1 MADTLTEGL
10 SGIEIID
17 DVLAQTKR
25 KLQTSCNF
33 SRECNYGQGY
43 SAEISVKIKAYAMD
57 VTEEQ
62 FTVNI
67 PAKVAPP
74 VSTEE
79 MTVTPVEIAETI
91 NIPQE
96 LDLEIVRESIKSSK
110 EPEPLPPADAT
121 EESRMPERLKRKYTR
136 HLPTP
141 EINPMGGAVD
151 LSDVDAPE
159 IKF

>member
-79 MTVTPVEIAETI
+79 MTVTPVEIAEI
-91 NIPQE
+91 IEIPQE
-96 LDLEIVRESIKSSK
+96 LDLEVVRERMK
-110 EPEPLPPADAT
+110 EPEPLPPPDAT
-121 EESRMPERLKRKYTR
+121 EENRMPDRLKRKYTR
-136 HLPTP
+136 HLPSP
-141 EINPMGGAVD
+141 EMNPMGGAVD

>member
-1 MADTLTEGL
+1 
-10 SGIEIID
+10 
-17 DVLAQTKR
+17 
-25 KLQTSCNF
+25 
-33 SRECNYGQGY
+33 
-43 SAEISVKIKAYAMD
+43 MD

-79 MTVTPVEIAETI
+79 MTVTPVEIAEI
-91 NIPQE
+91 IEIPQE
-96 LDLEIVRESIKSSK
+96 LDLEVVRERMK
-110 EPEPLPPADAT
+110 EPEPLPPPDAT
-121 EESRMPERLKRKYTR
+121 EENRMPDRLKRKYTR
-136 HLPTP
+136 HLPSP
-141 EINPMGGAVD
+141 EMNPMGGAVD